1 MRMWRSVAWITF
13 PSETM
18 IVDGGSAATNCDWE
32 WLDYLRGF
40 EKNGSDT
47 SVWFRS
53 ISFDFFFFLG
63 RAMIRLGVGTEE
75 LAFLSTLALV
85 STDNL
90 AISSASINLLRE
102 VETNVLKAFR
112 LYMLQRWSSRPTLV
126 GKLIILLLDVRLLR
140 YSSPLDVWLEPGKCF
155 AAACC

>member
-1 MRMWRSVAWITF
+1 
-13 PSETM
+13 
-18 IVDGGSAATNCDWE
+18 
-32 WLDYLRGF
+32 
-40 EKNGSDT
+40 
-47 SVWFRS
+47 
-53 ISFDFFFFLG
+53 
-63 RAMIRLGVGTEE
+63 MIRLGVGTEE